1 MNRKKFTLMEM
12 VIVITIIAL
21 LAAVVGPM
29 YMRHLK
35 KARVS
40 TAKSQISMLEQ
51 AVLDYQLDMGNPP
64 MESEGL
70 EVLIRNVNNS
80 KKWRGKYLRATVI
93 PLDPWGNPYVYRCP
107 GEENDFAIISLGADG
122 KEGGEGDN
130 ADISSE
136 NLGNDTAETGN

>member
-29 YMRHLK
+29 YMNHLK

-51 AVLDYQLDMGNPP
+51 TVLDYQLDMGNPP
-64 MESEGL
+64 TESEGL